1 MVKFYNEDLRQELL
15 FEIYKIIPKYEPL
28 KKLTLKNEETSK
40 IYLIYKNISRSKYY
54 KSFIKKYKI
63 KDDIEDKKSIVELIN
78 IINEFYL
85 FCNENQFKNF
95 ISVICKRRRIDFYR
109 KNKISNDLNN
119 FRLNDIASDG
129 EEYIYKVIDE
139 KNTNKFEV
147 DYSLL
152 SNKDR
157 EFLKLFFEDGVRM
170 VHTFIDD
177 DEFTE
182 NWGYGDDNCGNPIV
196 IDGVKFVVR
205 KGKKLD
211 KYNSKG
217 INGIIGIASDLVKF
231 DKKYD
236 QIVLSLL
243 GKTVVVEDMDTAI
256 ALAKQNSY

>member
-1 MVKFYNEDLRQELL
+1 MNKLIKKVLEFKKTNDEVIFEEIIHDLDKVKNYQCSKMVKFYNEDLRQELL
-15 FEIYKIIPKYEPL
+15 FEIYKTIPKYEPL

-63 KDDIEDKKSIVELIN
+63 KDDIEDKKNIVEL
-78 IINEFYL
+78 INEFYL
-85 FCNENQFKNF
+85 FCNENQFKKF

-157 EFLKLFFEDGVRM
+157 EFLKLFFEDGVRIKEKE
-170 VHTFIDD
+170 VAKKI
-177 DEFTE
+177 
-182 NWGYGDDNCGNPIV
+182 
-196 IDGVKFVVR
+196 GVSQQAVSSRLKR
-205 KGKKLD
+205 IKNRYKNIINKL
-211 KYNSKG
+211 Y
-217 INGIIGIASDLVKF
+217 
-231 DKKYD
+231 
-236 QIVLSLL
+236 
-243 GKTVVVEDMDTAI
+243 
-256 ALAKQNSY
+256 